1 MAKMFGVFVH
11 SANSPNIFVRIL
23 LRCRAGQSRRP
34 YELSIFA
41 LILIL
46 QQTRYLFRGGQGRP
60 FPLPFAD
67 AHQSSRFR

>member
-23 LRCRAGQSRRP
+23 LCRRP
-34 YELSIFA
+34 YELSILA
-41 LILIL
+41 LIFIL

-60 FPLPFAD
+60 FPLLSAD
-67 AHQSSRFR
+67 MHQSSRFR